1 MLRNFVT
8 VTYPIIL
15 KKLVTVAYVRI
26 LRKLVE
32 ETYLSM
38 LRNWSRSGD
47 IPENAEENGEGQRA
61 VVGTQVVG
69 HARRFVLHLW
79 VATWLQVS
87 PENQH
92 R

>member
-1 MLRNFVT
+1 MLRNSVT

-15 KKLVTVAYVRI
+15 RKLVNVAYVRS

-69 HARRFVLHLW
+69 HARSFVLDLRI
-79 VATWLQVS
+79 ATWLQVR